1 MQELAWWIW
10 LLMLYGFGIVAAID
24 ALWQGRTAQGTIAW
38 VLGLLLI
45 PVVTLPLYAF
55 FGTRRFHGYVRAR
68 RHDDEPLN
76 FIAEQLQNELEPL
89 SLPPD
94 SLTAP
99 LYPLFRIPQ
108 IQGNACTL
116 LTTGAD
122 TYVRIFRT
130 IAEARQSVCV
140 QFYILRDDNT
150 GAQLADLLCNKAR
163 EGVAVYLLYDEIG
176 SRGIRP
182 EYLQQLR
189 QHGVHVS
196 RFNPLRLRTR
206 MQLNFRNHRK
216 LVICDGHTAFT
227 GGYNLGD
234 EYLGDGIQAPFW
246 RDTHL
251 EIRGP
256 AALSF
261 QLAFTEDWHWAT
273 QEVPALAWKAPE
285 AQGTSP
291 VMCIASGPADDTE
304 SASLYFSH
312 LIHSARRRCWL
323 VSPYFVPDQNLFSA
337 LQLAGLR
344 GLDVRILVPARS
356 DNWLVQQAMRSYI
369 ASLSRCNLQ
378 FYTYR
383 KGFLHQKVLL
393 IDDEWVS
400 IGSANLDNRSLR
412 INFEINALIQD
423 STLARQTEQMLL
435 QDFQDS
441 ELTHLPRH
449 WWPVMLAKSAR
460 LLAPL
465 L

>member
-10 LLMLYGFGIVAAID
+10 LLMLYGLGVAAAVD
-24 ALWQGRTAQGTIAW
+24 ALWQGRTSQGTIAW
-38 VLGLLLI
+38 VLGLLLM
-45 PVVTLPLYAF
+45 PAFTLPLYAF
-55 FGTRRFHGYVRAR
+55 FGSRRFHGYLRAR
-68 RHDDEPLN
+68 RHNNKALDL
-76 FIAEQLQNELEPL
+76 IADQVQAELEPL
-89 SLPPD
+89 ALPP
-94 SLTAP
+94 STLTYP
-99 LYPLFRIPQ
+99 LYPLFRMPQ
-108 IQGNACTL
+108 VGGNDCRL
-116 LTTGAD
+116 LTSGHD
-122 TYVRIFRT
+122 TYERMFCALNAAKHSI
-130 IAEARQSVCV
+130 CV
-140 QFYILRDDNT
+140 QFYILRDDTT
-150 GAQLADLLCNKAR
+150 GQQLASILIRKAC
-163 EGVAVYLLYDEIG
+163 EGVAVYVLYDEIG
-176 SRGIRP
+176 SRGIKAQ
-182 EYLQQLR
+182 YLDNLR
-189 QHGVHVS
+189 HAGIRVS

-234 EYLGDGIQAPFW
+234 EYLGDGEQAPFW
-246 RDTHL
+246 RDTHV
-251 EIRGP
+251 EIQGP

-273 QEVPALAWKAPE
+273 QYIPVLPWQAASPA
-285 AQGTSP
+285 GDCR
-291 VMCIASGPADDTE
+291 VMCIASGPADETE

-312 LIHSARRRCWL
+312 LIHSALRRCWL
-323 VSPYFVPDQNLFSA
+323 VSPYFVPDQNLFNA

-344 GLDVRILVPARS
+344 GLDVRILVPEHNDS
-356 DNWLVQQAMRSYI
+356 WLVQQAMRSYI
-369 ASLSRCNLQ
+369 ASLSPCNVR

-423 STLARQTEQMLL
+423 HTLARQTEQMLL

-441 ELTHLPRH
+441 EPTRLSRH
-449 WWPVMLAKSAR
+449 WWPVLLAKSAR